1 MKLQW
6 KKHLYGLVAASI
18 VGTAIGSYAA
28 EPAASTTVPVTL
40 TVTATVAG
48 SKRMPAINRS
58 DIIVKQGK
66 NRLDVTEWIPAQGD
80 REGLEI
86 FILVDDAAESRLSL
100 QYDDLRS
107 FIKDQ
112 PSSTLIG
119 VGYMR
124 NGTVQIAQ
132 DLT

>member
-6 KKHLYGLVAASI
+6 RKPLYGLVAASI

-28 EPAASTTVPVTL
+28 EPAASTAVPVTM

-48 SKRMPAINRS
+48 SKRMPEINRN

-66 NRLDVTEWIPAQGD
+66 NRLNVTEWIPAQGD
-80 REGLEI
+80 RAGLEL
-86 FILVDDAAESRLSL
+86 FILVDDTAESRLSL
-100 QYDDLRS
+100 QYDDLRG

-112 PSSTLIG
+112 PPSTLI
-119 VGYMR
+119 
-124 NGTVQIAQ
+124 
-132 DLT
+132 